1 MKSEMNIPEPLPL
14 LGHYP
19 RVPWGYDVWT
29 RLQNGTSHMRGDVA
43 LHCTDVGMG
52 IMENDAFLTFYIEPW
67 WIDITNTKYK
77 RERRYGCD
85 EAKRRMG
92 TSRQK

>member
-1 MKSEMNIPEPLPL
+1 
-14 LGHYP
+14 
-19 RVPWGYDVWT
+19 
-29 RLQNGTSHMRGDVA
+29 
-43 LHCTDVGMG
+43 MG